1 MKKIY
6 NIKLKYMRFL
16 FIAVFAALSFTAVA
30 ATTTPAQAQ
39 LERDPRCDENIHRL
53 QNNHGGLQRIR
64 TDARSHEVTP
74 QNDTTLALTCMDQ
87 QMVASA
93 RAGSI
98 FSDTTPPGLPG
109 GGGFPTFDSII
120 SIGLNALGSLV
131 GVDLNVWQDGGPDDG
146 FRGTTLLENFDHV
159 ITDTLEELLSNFLDS
174 LIEWAVT
181 AMVGWMQDQ
190 ITAFLGPGGW
200 GDLINGL
207 LGSFINDLFGF
218 NFDCPSMGEIWTD
231 YVIGQGPRIT
241 GDMTLGFPSELD
253 IIQHV
258 LGGGIAGMPDM
269 FDTKFLSPDNAAIIQ
284 DFADDLMD
292 LYPGS
297 PVFPTFKEAPVF
309 DLKPD
314 LDYVLSLM

>member
-6 NIKLKYMRFL
+6 NIKLKSMRFL

-30 ATTTPAQAQ
+30 ATATPAQAQ

-53 QNNHGGLQRIR
+53 QNNHGNAQRIR
-64 TDARSHEVTP
+64 ADARSHEVTP
-74 QNDTTLALTCMDQ
+74 QSDTTLALTCFDQ

-120 SIGLNALGSLV
+120 SIGLNLLASTLGI
-131 GVDLNVWQDGGPDDG
+131 DVWQDGGPDDG
-146 FRGTTLLENFDHV
+146 FRGTTLLENFDYV
-159 ITDTLEELLSNFLDS
+159 ITDTLEELLSNFLDA
-174 LIEWAVT
+174 LIEWAIT

-190 ITAFLGPGGW
+190 ITAWLGAGGW

-207 LGSFINDLFGF
+207 LSGFLNDLFGF
-218 NFDCPSMGEIWTD
+218 NFDCPNMGEIWND

-241 GDMTLGFPSELD
+241 GDMTLGFLSEWD
-253 IIQHV
+253 MIQHV
-258 LGGGIAGMPDM
+258 VGGGIAGMPDM
-269 FDTKFLSPDNAAIIQ
+269 FDVKLTEPNNAAIIQ
-284 DFADDLMD
+284 DLYDDMQD

-297 PVFPTFKEAPVF
+297 LAFPTFKEAPAF
-309 DLKPD
+309 PLQPN
-314 LDYVLSLM
+314 LDDVISQM